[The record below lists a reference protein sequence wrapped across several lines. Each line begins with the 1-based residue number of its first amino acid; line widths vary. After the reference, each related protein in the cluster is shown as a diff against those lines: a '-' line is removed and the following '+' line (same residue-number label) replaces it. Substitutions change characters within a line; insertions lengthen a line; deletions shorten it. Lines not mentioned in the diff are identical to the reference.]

1 MVGIESTLTGPVERQ
16 ANARDI
22 VYTGHKIIITLVLD
36 NGPVDR

>member
-1 MVGIESTLTGPVERQ
+1 MVGIESTLTGPVEERQ

-22 VYTGHKIIITLVLD
+22 VYTAKIIITLALD

>member
-22 VYTGHKIIITLVLD
+22 VYTAKIIITLALD